1 LSRDFS
7 NRKFSMSGKKHQDK
21 APRKQARIE
30 IIPLIDVIFF
40 LLATFILF
48 TLSLD
53 KINSIEVQLPQA
65 VPPQGGP
72 PPDEA
77 EMVTIQVSDQDTA
90 FWNRELISLSEVTPR
105 LQNHKNQYPNARV
118 LIATDDRARY
128 AAGIEVLDKV
138 RKEGITA
145 VSVETRVRPTGR

>member
-1 LSRDFS
+1 
-7 NRKFSMSGKKHQDK
+7 MSGKKVQEK
-21 APRKQARIE
+21 RPPKQARIE

-53 KINSIEVQLPQA
+53 KINSMEVQLPQA

-72 PPDEA
+72 PPDED
-77 EMVTIQVSDQDTA
+77 ETVTLQVSDQGSV
-90 FWNRELISLSEVTPR
+90 FWNRELINISEVTPR

-128 AAGIEVLDKV
+128 SLGVEVLDKV
-138 RKEGITA
+138 RKEGIDA

>member
-1 LSRDFS
+1 
-7 NRKFSMSGKKHQDK
+7 MSGKKMPEK
-21 APRKQARIE
+21 GPRKQARIE

-53 KINSIEVQLPQA
+53 KINSLEVQLPQA

-72 PPDEA
+72 PPDED
-77 EMVTIQVSDQDTA
+77 ETVTLQVSDQGSVY
-90 FWNRELISLSEVTPR
+90 WNRELINISEVTPR

-128 AAGIEVLDKV
+128 ALGIEVLDKV
-138 RKEGITA
+138 RKEGIDA

>member
-1 LSRDFS
+1 
-7 NRKFSMSGKKHQDK
+7 MSGKKMPEK
-21 APRKQARIE
+21 GPRKQARIE

-53 KINSIEVQLPQA
+53 KINSMEVQLPQA

-72 PPDEA
+72 PPDED
-77 EMVTIQVSDQDTA
+77 ETVTLQVSDQGSVY
-90 FWNRELISLSEVTPR
+90 WNRELINISEVTPR

-128 AAGIEVLDKV
+128 ALGVEVLDKV
-138 RKEGITA
+138 RKVGISA

>member
-1 LSRDFS
+1 
-7 NRKFSMSGKKHQDK
+7 MAGKHTPNTL
-21 APRKQARIE
+21 PRKQARIE

-65 VPPQGGP
+65 VPPTGGP
-72 PPDEA
+72 PPDEN
-77 EMVTIQVSDQDTA
+77 EMVTLQVSEQETV
-90 FWNRELISLSEVTPR
+90 FWNREPITLSEVTPR

-128 AAGIEVLDKV
+128 SLGIEVLDKV
-138 RKEGITA
+138 RKEGIEA